1 MTSNAEPCSVFPR
14 PGADPAIC
22 SPGQIQLCFL
32 APLTAIPL
40 ATISKETRYYQISL
54 PREKKRKKEREGK
67 TDGGA
72 LRITIYLEKK
82 EGAG

>member
-1 MTSNAEPCSVFPR
+1 MTSNAPCFPDLGRTR
-14 PGADPAIC
+14 PSAPLVRYSFA
-22 SPGQIQLCFL
+22 FL
-32 APLTAIPL
+32 APLAAIPL

-54 PREKKRKKEREGK
+54 PGERKKKKRKKEKGK